1 MDVTKKGIFCN
12 RLLKCAVNT
21 FVPLPLT
28 LTKLSKN
35 VHLVGRCNQ
44 YQMFTCLAA
53 GNVFMEHTQV
63 STAL

>member
-1 MDVTKKGIFCN
+1 MCCKYVCPTS
-12 RLLKCAVNT
+12 LHLV
-21 FVPLPLT
+21 
-28 LTKLSKN
+28 TKLSKN

-63 STAL
+63 STALKAVT